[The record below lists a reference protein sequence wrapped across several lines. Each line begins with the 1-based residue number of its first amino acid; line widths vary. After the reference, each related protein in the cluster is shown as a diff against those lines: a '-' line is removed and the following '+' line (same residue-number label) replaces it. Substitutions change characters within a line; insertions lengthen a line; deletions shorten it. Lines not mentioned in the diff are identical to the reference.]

1 MDVSPK
7 LRWNFF
13 NSWRR
18 WILTFASKADR
29 GSSKSNKFGDVA
41 MARANAI
48 LCCSPPDNWL
58 GYFAEWSESPTKS
71 SRLSTLFSISTF
83 VHAAFRRPYAMFS
96 KQERLGKSAYDWKTM
111 PKSRWEVGR
120 LEISL
125 PFWNIFPLDCSSSP
139 AIQRKRV
146 VFPQPDGPKKQTN
159 SPSFIEIEMSFKAL
173 KLPKYLDKF

>member
-58 GYFAEWSESPTKS
+58 GYFAEWSERPTKS
-71 SRLSTLFSISTF
+71 SRLSTLFSTSTF
-83 VHAAFRRPYAMFS
+83 VHAALRRPYAMFS

-111 PKSRWEVGR
+111 PKSRWDVGR
-120 LEISL
+120 LENKNRQTHKRTKRNTQKGRSTESKGVPESWCRHGGKFNEGTHKRKLL
-125 PFWNIFPLDCSSSP
+125 PSYWKNNEL
-139 AIQRKRV
+139 
-146 VFPQPDGPKKQTN
+146 N
-159 SPSFIEIEMSFKAL
+159 
-173 KLPKYLDKF
+173 